1 MSSIFRMVSSPAAL
15 AGAPQGWAAAT
26 LRDGEV
32 ALLVDAG
39 GLDAVNAVAHEL
51 ELATVSIVRS
61 EASEAAQAET
71 VMAFA
76 DSLPL
81 VWVAPEFSGAVRTWA
96 HDRRPMTLL
105 VEAAGALP
113 DSERGRVERFLS
125 LLGRQ
130 TE

>member
-1 MSSIFRMVSSPAAL
+1 MVSSPAAL

-32 ALLVDAG
+32 ALLVDGG
-39 GLDAVNAVAHEL
+39 GLKAINAVAHVL
-51 ELATVSIVRS
+51 DLASVSIVRS
-61 EASEAAQAET
+61 ETTDVAQAET
-71 VMAFA
+71 VMTFA
-76 DSLPL
+76 GSLPL
-81 VWVAPEFSGAVRTWA
+81 VWVAASFSDPVRVWA
-96 HDRRPMTLL
+96 RERRPMTLL

-113 DSERGRVERFLS
+113 DSERGRVERFLA